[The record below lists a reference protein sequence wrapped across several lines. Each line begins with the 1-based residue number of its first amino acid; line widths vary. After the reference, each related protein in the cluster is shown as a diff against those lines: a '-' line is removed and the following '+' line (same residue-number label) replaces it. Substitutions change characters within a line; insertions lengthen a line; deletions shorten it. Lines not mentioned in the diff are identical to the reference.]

1 MADPDKILTINSGST
16 SLKFALFQM
25 ASLERRLLSG
35 KLEHIGAGEGLCE
48 AKDAEGTAVWQERIP
63 LPDHRAGL
71 ARFFSWLESVSPT
84 GGLDSVGHRL
94 VHGGPAFGAPRLLTS
109 PVLQRLQDLSGLA
122 PEHLPHELEAVRSI
136 RKLKPDLPQVG
147 CFDTA
152 FHRSMPPWA
161 RTYALPLSLRQEGL
175 VRYGFHGI
183 SCEYLLSVL
192 QTILPPERAR
202 GRIVLAH
209 LGGGAS
215 MTAVREGKSVDT
227 TMGFTPTSGLVM
239 GTRCGDLDPGIVL
252 YLLRERGLRL
262 TTVARLL
269 SEESGLLA
277 LSESSGEMRDLLSAE
292 ANDEKAAAAVEIF
305 CYQARKFLGS
315 LAAALGGLD
324 LLVFSGGIGE
334 HAPEIRERICS
345 PLGFLG
351 LKLDPERNRKNEPV
365 ISSEASPV
373 EIRVVPT
380 DEELMIARQTRAL
393 IRSGRASLEPED
405 PARP

>member
-1 MADPDKILTINSGST
+1 MAEPDKILTINSGST
-16 SLKFALFQM
+16 SLKFALFEM
-25 ASLERRLLSG
+25 ASSEKRLLFG
-35 KLEHIGAGEGLCE
+35 TIEHIGTGEGLCQARDGQGATIWE
-48 AKDAEGTAVWQERIP
+48 ERLP

-71 ARFFSWLESVSPT
+71 SRFFSWLESVSAT
-84 GGLDSVGHRL
+84 GGLDAVGHRL
-94 VHGGPAFGAPRLLTS
+94 VHGGPVFAAPRLLTS
-109 PVLQRLQDLSGLA
+109 PVLQALQDLSGLA

-136 RKLKPDLPQVG
+136 RKLKPDLPQVA

-152 FHRSMPPWA
+152 FHRSMPSPA
-161 RTYALPLSLRQEGL
+161 RTYALPLSLRKEGL

-192 QTILPPERAR
+192 ERILPPERAR

-215 MTAVREGKSVDT
+215 MTAVRDGRSVDT

-239 GTRCGDLDPGIVL
+239 STRCGDLDPGIVL

-269 SEESGLLA
+269 SEESGLCA
-277 LSESSGEMRDLLSAE
+277 LSESSGDMRALLAAE
-292 ANDEKAAAAVEIF
+292 ANDPKAAAAVEIF

-315 LAAALGGLD
+315 LAAVLGGLD
-324 LLVFSGGIGE
+324 LLVFTGGIGE
-334 HAPEIRERICS
+334 HAPEIRERICA

-351 LKLDPERNRKNEPV
+351 LRIDPERNRENQPV
-365 ISSEASPV
+365 ISSGTSPV

-380 DEELMIARQTRAL
+380 DEELMIARQTRSL
-393 IRSGRASLEPED
+393 VRSGRASLESPAPE
-405 PARP
+405 A

>member
-1 MADPDKILTINSGST
+1 MNDPDKILTINSGST

-25 ASLERRLLSG
+25 VPSEKRLLSG
-35 KLEHIGAGEGLCE
+35 KLDHIGSGSGRCE
-48 AKDAEGTAVWQERIP
+48 AKDSQGAVIWQESLP

-71 ARFFSWLESVSPT
+71 ARFFAWFETAAPSD
-84 GGLDSVGHRL
+84 GIDAVGHRL
-94 VHGGPAFGAPRLLTS
+94 VHGGPVFGAPRLLTS
-109 PVLQRLQDLSGLA
+109 PVLQTLQDLSGLA
-122 PEHLPHELEAVRSI
+122 PDHLPHELEAVRSI

-152 FHRSMPPWA
+152 FHRSMPFFA
-161 RTYALPLSLRQEGL
+161 RTYALPLSLRKEGL
-175 VRYGFHGI
+175 VHYGFHGI
-183 SCEYLLSVL
+183 SCEYVFSVL
-192 QTILPPERAR
+192 EKILPPERAQ

-215 MTAVREGKSVDT
+215 MTAIHGGKSVDT

-292 ANDEKAAAAVEIF
+292 ATDSKAAAAVEIF
-305 CYQARKFLGS
+305 CYQARKFLAS
-315 LAAALGGLD
+315 LAAALEGLD
-324 LLVFSGGIGE
+324 MLVFTGGIGE
-334 HAPEIRERICS
+334 NAPEIRERICE
-345 PLGFLG
+345 PLAFLG
-351 LKLDPERNRKNEPV
+351 LQIDRERNRKNEPI
-365 ISSEASPV
+365 ISSEKSRV

-380 DEELMIARQTRAL
+380 DEERMIARHTQAL
-393 IRSGRASLEPED
+393 VRSGRASLEPI
-405 PARP
+405 R

>member
-1 MADPDKILTINSGST
+1 MAEADKILTINSGST
-16 SLKFALFQM
+16 SLKFALFGM
-25 ASLERRLLSG
+25 ASSEQRLLSG
-35 KLEHIGAGEGLCE
+35 EIQRIGAGEGLCE
-48 AKDAEGTAVWQERIP
+48 AKDTQGATIWQERLP
-63 LPDHRAGL
+63 LPDHRAALG
-71 ARFFSWLESVSPT
+71 RFFSWLGSVYPT
-84 GGLDSVGHRL
+84 EDLDAVGHRL
-94 VHGGPAFGAPRLLTS
+94 VHGGAVFGAPHLLTS
-109 PVLQRLQDLSGLA
+109 PVLQKLQDLCSLA

-136 RKLKPDLPQVG
+136 RKLKPGLPQVG

-152 FHRSMPPWA
+152 FHRSMPFAA
-161 RTYALPLSLRQEGL
+161 RTYALPLSLRKEGL

-192 QTILPPERAR
+192 QKILPPERAR

-215 MTAVREGKSVDT
+215 MTAVRGGKSVDT

-239 GTRCGDLDPGIVL
+239 GTRCGDLDPGVVL

-277 LSESSGEMRDLLSAE
+277 LSESSGDMRDLLRAE
-292 ANDEKAAAAVEIF
+292 ASDEKAAAAIEVF

-315 LAAALGGLD
+315 LVAALGGVD

-334 HAPEIRERICS
+334 HAPEIRQRICS

-351 LKLDPERNRKNEPV
+351 FQLDPERNRKNEPV
-365 ISSEASPV
+365 ISTDESPA

-380 DEELMIARQTRAL
+380 DEELMIARQTRSL
-393 IRSGRASLEPED
+393 VRSGRASLEPEA
-405 PARP
+405 PA

>member
-1 MADPDKILTINSGST
+1 MTDPGKILTINSGST

-25 ASLERRLLSG
+25 DGPETRLLSG
-35 KLEHIGAGEGLCE
+35 GLERIGAGEGRCE
-48 AKDAEGTAVWQERIP
+48 AKTPQGETIWNERLP
-63 LPDHRAGL
+63 LPDHRAALG
-71 ARFFSWLESVSPT
+71 RFFSWLESVFPT
-84 GGLDSVGHRL
+84 GDLGAVGHRI
-94 VHGGPAFGAPRLLTS
+94 VHGGPAFSAPRLLIAS
-109 PVLQRLQDLSGLA
+109 VIQALQDLSGLA

-136 RKLKPDLPQVG
+136 RKLKPDLPQVA

-152 FHRSMPPWA
+152 FHRSMPFAA
-161 RTYALPLSLRQEGL
+161 RAYALPPSLRREGL

-192 QTILPPERAR
+192 GQILPPERAQ
-202 GRIVLAH
+202 GRLVLAH

-277 LSESSGEMRDLLSAE
+277 LSESSGDMRDLLVAE
-292 ANDEKAAAAVEIF
+292 PSDPKAAAAVEIF

-324 LLVFSGGIGE
+324 LLVFTGGIGE
-334 HAPEIRERICS
+334 HAPEIRERICA

-351 LKLDPERNRKNEPV
+351 LRLDPERNRKNEPV
-365 ISSEASPV
+365 ISSDASPV

-393 IRSGRASLEPED
+393 VCSGRASLEPI
-405 PARP
+405 AAGT

>member
-1 MADPDKILTINSGST
+1 MAEPDKILTINSGST

-25 ASLERRLLSG
+25 APPERRLLSG
-35 KLEHIGAGEGLCE
+35 KLAQIGGGEGFCE
-48 AKDAEGTAVWQERIP
+48 AKDAQGTTIWQERLP

-71 ARFFSWLESVSPT
+71 ARFFSWLESASPAD
-84 GGLDSVGHRL
+84 GLDAVGHRL
-94 VHGGPAFGAPRLLTS
+94 VHGGPVFGAPRLLTS
-109 PVLQRLQDLSGLA
+109 PVLYALQDLSGLA
-122 PEHLPHELEAVRSI
+122 PDHLPHELEAVRSI
-136 RKLKPDLPQVG
+136 RKLKPDLPQVA

-152 FHRSMPPWA
+152 FHRSMPLRA
-161 RTYALPLSLRQEGL
+161 RTYALPASLRKEGL

-192 QTILPPERAR
+192 QETLPPERAQ

-215 MTAVREGKSVDT
+215 MTAVRGGKSIDT

-277 LSESSGEMRDLLSAE
+277 LSESSGDMRALLTAE
-292 ANDEKAAAAVEIF
+292 ASNEKAAAAIEIF

-315 LAAALGGLD
+315 LAAALEGLD

-334 HAPEIRERICS
+334 HAPEIRDRICS
-345 PLGFLG
+345 PLAFLG
-351 LKLDPERNRKNEPV
+351 LRLDPEKNRKNEPV
-365 ISSEASPV
+365 ISSETSAA
-373 EIRVVPT
+373 EIRVIPT
-380 DEELMIARQTRAL
+380 DEELMIARQTRRL
-393 IRSGRASLEPED
+393 IASGRASLEAEGPNR
-405 PARP
+405 A

>member
-1 MADPDKILTINSGST
+1 MADPNKILTINSGST
-16 SLKFALFQM
+16 SLKFALFEM
-25 ASLERRLLSG
+25 ASSEKRLLSG
-35 KLEHIGAGEGLCE
+35 KIERIGTPEGLCE
-48 AKDAEGTAVWQERIP
+48 AKDARGSTLWEEHLP

-71 ARFFSWLESVSPT
+71 TRFFSWLQSAAPSD
-84 GGLDSVGHRL
+84 GLDAVGHRL
-94 VHGGPAFGAPRLLTS
+94 VHGGAVFGAPRLLTA
-109 PVLQRLQDLSGLA
+109 PVLQTLQDLSGLA
-122 PEHLPHELEAVRSI
+122 PDHLPHELEAVRSI
-136 RKLKPDLPQVG
+136 RKLRPGLPQVA

-152 FHRSMPPWA
+152 FHRSMPFAA
-161 RTYALPLSLRQEGL
+161 RTYALPLSLRKEGL

-192 QTILPPERAR
+192 QQILPPERVL

-215 MTAVREGKSVDT
+215 MTALHGGKSIDT

-239 GTRCGDLDPGIVL
+239 GTRCGDIDPGIVL

-277 LSESSGEMRDLLSAE
+277 LSERSGEMRELLAAE
-292 ANDEKAAAAVEIF
+292 ATDEKAAAAIEIF

-334 HAPEIRERICS
+334 HAPEIRERICA

-351 LKLDPERNRKNEPV
+351 LELDPERNRKNEPLL
-365 ISSEASPV
+365 SSQGSRV
-373 EIRVVPT
+373 EVRLIPT

-393 IRSGRASLEPED
+393 VRSGRASLEPTSPE
-405 PARP
+405 R